1 MQIQRGNLLFSLWQ
15 DKKVVSALSTGCEV
29 GEGNVLR
36 RERSGTRPI

>member
-15 DKKVVSALSTGCEV
+15 DKKVVSASSTGCEV

-36 RERSGTRPI
+36 